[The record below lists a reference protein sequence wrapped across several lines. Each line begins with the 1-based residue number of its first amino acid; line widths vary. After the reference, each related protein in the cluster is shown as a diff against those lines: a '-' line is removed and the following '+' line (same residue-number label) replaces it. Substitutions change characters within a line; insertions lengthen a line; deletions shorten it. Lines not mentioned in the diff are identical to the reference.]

1 MPQVQPAPVSPAGAP
16 TPSVQTPSAQ
26 VPSNFVPEV
35 KEHNGVLKIVL
46 IVILSLTTVT
56 FLGLFIWIFV
66 QYNDI
71 NSDVTGKIDD
81 AVAAA
86 KMDQAQKDEAEF
98 AEREKDPYRSFSGPV
113 DYGQLTFEYP
123 KTWSVYVAADA
134 ANGGNF
140 VAYFNPI
147 QVSAGEITALSVVIS
162 TNSFD
167 SVTAEYQNYM
177 ERKDSN
183 LTMTSVTFNGITA
196 NKYSG
201 TIPNTDLNG
210 YVVIFKI
217 RDKTAILQTDSVL
230 FEGDFNKVLDTVKFN
245 A

>member
-1 MPQVQPAPVSPAGAP
+1 MPQVQPAPAQPVVASVPNAPA
-16 TPSVQTPSAQ
+16 S
-26 VPSNFVPEV
+26 SNFIPEP
-35 KEHNGVLKIVL
+35 KEHGNVLKTVL

-56 FLGLFIWIFV
+56 FLGLFVWVLI
-66 QYNDI
+66 QYTDV